1 MILVLNKYIKVM
13 PNKLS
18 LKNQSPDNFRTV
30 ESLHQ
35 NSFWKYLSYIIY
47 GFIIDWGGLIIKI
60 VYPL

>member
-35 NSFWKYLSYIIY
+35 NSF
-47 GFIIDWGGLIIKI
+47 
-60 VYPL
+60 